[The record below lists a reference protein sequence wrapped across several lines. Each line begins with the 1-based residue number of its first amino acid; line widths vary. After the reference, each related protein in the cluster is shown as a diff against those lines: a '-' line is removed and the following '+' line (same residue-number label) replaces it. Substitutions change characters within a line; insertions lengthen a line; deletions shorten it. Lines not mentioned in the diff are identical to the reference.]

1 MDNDDDDVME
11 SDDRYD
17 QLKSSH
23 SIGRR
28 VLVCTHVPLYLVV
41 ESARVKR
48 MVV

>member
-1 MDNDDDDVME
+1 MNNDGNE

-17 QLKSSH
+17 QYKS

-28 VLVCTHVPLYLVV
+28 VIVRTHVPLYLVV